1 MRSCLRFA
9 GVRAHVRAVSTSPL
23 AGARAAAAAAAVKP
37 KEFRATLFPGDG
49 IGPEISTA
57 VQTIFA
63 AARVPVEWEHHTIS
77 THAVTPGGD
86 LISQAA
92 CVARARRGA
101 SVAALNVRCMP
112 SHLGASPPARAI
124 LPPPVG
130 FAGWTA

>member
-92 CVARARRGA
+92 CVARARPA
-101 SVAALNVRCMP
+101 VAALKMRCMP
-112 SHLGASPPARAI
+112 SLPPRRLAPCPRYF
-124 LPPPVG
+124 PPPVG